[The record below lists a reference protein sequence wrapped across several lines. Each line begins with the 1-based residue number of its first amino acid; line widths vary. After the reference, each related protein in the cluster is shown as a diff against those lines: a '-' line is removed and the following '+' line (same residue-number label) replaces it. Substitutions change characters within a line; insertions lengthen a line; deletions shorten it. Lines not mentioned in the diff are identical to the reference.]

1 MRLGLGLLNTSLPL
15 KMTLG
20 RRRVR
25 SKLLRWNLTKKGILR
40 FGQQG
45 GITGVSSIR
54 VMAMYVPREYSEG
67 IEARDI
73 TYRVEMK
80 DFSVRGAV

>member
-1 MRLGLGLLNTSLPL
+1 MRMGLGLLNTSLPL
-15 KMTLG
+15 KMMLG

-25 SKLLRWNLTKKGILR
+25 SKLLRWNLTKRNLEV
-40 FGQQG
+40 GQQG

-54 VMAMYVPREYSEG
+54 DMAMYVPKEYSEG

-73 TYRVEMK
+73 TYRVDMK
-80 DFSVRGAV
+80 DLSVRGAV

>member
-1 MRLGLGLLNTSLPL
+1 M
-15 KMTLG
+15 
-20 RRRVR
+20 
-25 SKLLRWNLTKKGILR
+25 R